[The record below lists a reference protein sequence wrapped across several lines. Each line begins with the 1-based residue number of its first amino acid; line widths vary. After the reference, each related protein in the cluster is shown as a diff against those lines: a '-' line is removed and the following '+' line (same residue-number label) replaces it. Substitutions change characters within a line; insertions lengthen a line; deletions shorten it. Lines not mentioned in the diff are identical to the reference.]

1 MGADRE
7 GEAMI
12 GMEVYVVEKLID
24 CAIVLEIRDMIF

>member
-24 CAIVLEIRDMIF
+24 YAIVPEKRDMSF